1 MDPVDKIYFQLISV
15 LINTHESFIK
25 LLRVVEGD

>member
-15 LINTHESFIK
+15 LKNTYESFIK